1 MDNKMME
8 VAKLLGVE
16 FDEEFSTTESSI
28 RYKLTKRGLQSYNI
42 TRAWWEDASH
52 TLTKLLTGYIDVEL
66 SPWEPKIDET
76 YYIPRPDTESRFA
89 VTRWQGGENDV
100 YRYSQGLVY
109 KTSREAIELAE
120 EMLDVARKKFADGSK
135 TGGE

>member
-1 MDNKMME
+1 MASKMME

-66 SPWEPKIDET
+66 SP
-76 YYIPRPDTESRFA
+76 
-89 VTRWQGGENDV
+89 
-100 YRYSQGLVY
+100 
-109 KTSREAIELAE
+109 
-120 EMLDVARKKFADGSK
+120 
-135 TGGE
+135 